1 MDSLNN
7 TVFTGK
13 VFIELPEVDSTNAYA
28 LRLLSS
34 QTPPPHGTVV
44 FSSRQMAGRGQR
56 GNEWQSE
63 SGKNIAASFIFYP
76 RMLAAAQQFYLSMA
90 IALGV
95 CRFLQHELSLLHE
108 PLIKWP
114 NDLYI
119 QHKKVAGILIEN
131 TVSGSRLSA
140 SVVGIGLNVN
150 QTAFE
155 NLPHATS
162 LQLLAQ
168 RQFNL
173 RDTVQ
178 KLCTYV
184 EAAYFLL
191 QPDKL
196 SALKRQYMQNLYQFG
211 VPRHFVRTAGNTL
224 LYGYISRVLDNGHI
238 EITHC
243 NSGQPEYFD
252 LKEIAWS

>member
-7 TVFTGK
+7 TIFTGK
-13 VFIELPEVDSTNAYA
+13 VFIELQEVDSTNAYA
-28 LRLLSS
+28 LGLLKGEVL
-34 QTPPPHGTVV
+34 PMHGTVV
-44 FSSRQMAGRGQR
+44 FSSRQTAGRGQR

-63 SGKNIAASFIFYP
+63 SGKNIAVSLIFYP
-76 RMLAAAQQFYLSMA
+76 QMLDATRQFYLSMA

-95 CRFLQHELSLLHE
+95 CRFLQQELSLLNE

-114 NDLYI
+114 NDLYV

-131 TVSGSRLSA
+131 TVSGSQLSA

-173 RDTVQ
+173 RETVQ
-178 KLCTYV
+178 KLCTYI

-196 SALKRQYMQNLYQFG
+196 AELKRQYVQNLYQFG
-211 VPRHFVRTAGNTL
+211 VPQYFVRTANHTP
-224 LYGYISRVLDNGHI
+224 LYGYISHVLDSGHL
-238 EITHC
+238 EITDC
-243 NSGQPEYFD
+243 QSGQPEYFD
-252 LKEIAWS
+252 LKEIAWT